1 MVKCHGEHL
10 IGGHATCQRVFR
22 HVYVQTCLGLSS
34 FPENDATVI
43 SPRALRVRGVPMAH
57 LAMPAA
63 DCLPAKL
70 GRENPGG
77 PPHQSVKV

>member
-10 IGGHATCQRVFR
+10 IGGHATCQRVFG
-22 HVYVQTCLGLSS
+22 HVYAQTCLGLSP
-34 FPENDATVI
+34 FTENDATVI
-43 SPRALRVRGVPMAH
+43 IPRALWVRGVPMAH